1 MKLFSFNLSI
11 VLFWTVGLVITGH
24 SVYKSWT
31 RFFRFET
38 DFDERF
44 RFYFWKFFWKFLL
57 SEIFSHDG
65 TTFPKLTLCAKS
77 IHSRQ
82 KLASKYPKLSLTMLK
97 QFYGTATS
105 AKEKADW
112 TEHAM
117 SGVSFKTRDRPGW
130 VFLQFY

>member
-1 MKLFSFNLSI
+1 MI
-11 VLFWTVGLVITGH
+11 
-24 SVYKSWT
+24 
-31 RFFRFET
+31 
-38 DFDERF
+38 
-44 RFYFWKFFWKFLL
+44 

-117 SGVSFKTRDRPGW
+117 SGVRFIT
-130 VFLQFY
+130 

>member
-1 MKLFSFNLSI
+1 MNASGFLKTFMKIL
-11 VLFWTVGLVITGH
+11 T
-24 SVYKSWT
+24 
-31 RFFRFET
+31 
-38 DFDERF
+38 
-44 RFYFWKFFWKFLL
+44 FYNKLI

-117 SGVSFKTRDRPGW
+117 SGVSFKI
-130 VFLQFY
+130 